1 MNNKKVF
8 YNVISIVMLLIT
20 ITILAVVDKSNN
32 VRLSLIIQ
40 IIMMAYILK
49 ITWGCVLYV
58 REQYKKHKYSYAIVM
73 NLGLMIFL
81 VMNFFR
87 HINLLITGT
96 GITNINDIYLSTLNS
111 FSFFSLLILPLI
123 AILAIYSVFTNFFL
137 IYKEGFKFHNLIG
150 IMFGIV
156 LVLSAMGSQYIY
168 IISKNIEI
176 VKSHIYIKKFI
187 DIGIN
192 SILCYFYCLTLAT
205 LYCNIMASIH
215 KPKLD
220 KDFMIILGSKIRS
233 DGTLTPILKG
243 RVDKAI
249 EFSKHQEEVENKEL
263 TFIPSGGQG
272 SDEVTSEAEAM
283 KNYLV
288 EQGVNPTN
296 IIIENQS
303 KNTIQNMVNSKKI
316 IDENKKDGKVAFAT
330 TNYHVFR
337 SGVIANSHGIDCEGI
352 GSHTKWYFYAN
363 AMIREFIANLF
374 VQKKEHLA
382 LISIIN
388 ISLLALVLIGYKYNL
403 LQ

>member
-32 VRLSLIIQ
+32 VRLSSIIQ

-87 HINLLITGT
+87 HINLLITGI

-249 EFSKHQEEVENKEL
+249 EFSKLQEEVENKEL